1 MTDSL
6 EALLSEPW
14 LRALLRLP
22 RWSPEQTALITQ
34 AQRRSGLSRAAFC
47 RRAGIKLWR
56 LYKWRGQPAS
66 PTHVSPAPQLE
77 DSAPPLDPA
86 LPPSFVQLQL
96 LASAPAEQAATPCA
110 ELVHPSGLRLRLW
123 PQAPQA
129 LVLTLFQA
137 LGPPC

>member
-1 MTDSL
+1 MTDPL

-14 LRALLRLP
+14 LCALLRLP
-22 RWSPEQTALITQ
+22 QWSPEQTALITQ
-34 AQRRSGLSRAAFC
+34 AQRRSGLSRASFC

-56 LYKWRGQPAS
+56 LYKWRGHPAS
-66 PTHVSPAPQLE
+66 PSHAIPAPQDL
-77 DSAPPLDPA
+77 DGAPPLDPA
-86 LPPSFVQLQL
+86 LPPSFVPLQL
-96 LASAPAEQAATPCA
+96 LASTAAEQAAAPCA